1 MTPTTDIT
9 TVVQVH
15 TRYQQAGGEDR
26 VVDSERELLEAAGIR
41 VHQVLFDNATIP
53 DRRSFVGDA
62 AIALGAIWSRA
73 AVARVEAAIAE
84 VRPELVHVHNTFA
97 VASPAVLRAAH
108 RAGVAVVHSLHNF
121 RLVCPVATAF
131 RDGRPCTDCVGRAI
145 PWPGVIH
152 ACVRDSMSQS
162 AVAATALVVHRALGT
177 FRSAVDGYL
186 ALTNFQRD
194 LLIVGGVP
202 ARRTD
207 VVPNFVNAP
216 AESHQPPRSGALFVG
231 RLAEE
236 KGVRVLVEAAERR
249 RGTVRV
255 IGDGPLSAL
264 VAAAAMNGVLAASGH
279 VAPDAVSAEISSS
292 VALVVPS
299 IWFEGFPLVVLEAY
313 AAGTPVIA
321 SRIGSLAEI
330 VEHGLTGLLC
340 EPGDS
345 HGLADLIGWAM
356 DHPVEMR
363 WMGDEARR
371 RYQETYSGPAHLSQ
385 LLAAYGRAAARH
397 AAHG

>member
-62 AIALGAIWSRA
+62 AIALRAIWSRA

-363 WMGDEARR
+363 SMGDEARR